1 MKTAIKT
8 LEEKIKDNKI
18 ADFSKFYPTGN
29 QEVAH
34 FAEQYCEEKECEW
47 NEDIDY
53 EYFATSCGEAYCLV
67 AGTLEDNK
75 HKYCPFC
82 GGRIVLKEQD
92 KSISIDQYMD
102 LNPQVDPHEQSD
114 EEDN

>member
-34 FAEQYCEEKECEW
+34 FAEQYCEEKLKW
-47 NEDIDY
+47 
-53 EYFATSCGEAYCLV
+53 A
-67 AGTLEDNK
+67 AGL
-75 HKYCPFC
+75 
-82 GGRIVLKEQD
+82 LKEAKCPNCDGSGTIVSSVYPSGEIKDIEPCRWCWEKEQFL
-92 KSISIDQYMD
+92 DQT
-102 LNPQVDPHEQSD
+102 NKQ
-114 EEDN
+114 

>member
-34 FAEQYCEEKECEW
+34 FAEQYCEENRLKLPDFRNIYDAAQHMEW
-47 NEDIDY
+47 GEFSDYIDNI
-53 EYFATSCGEAYCLV
+53 FLDQA
-67 AGTLEDNK
+67 NK
-75 HKYCPFC
+75 
-82 GGRIVLKEQD
+82 Q
-92 KSISIDQYMD
+92 
-102 LNPQVDPHEQSD
+102 
-114 EEDN
+114 

>member
-34 FAEQYCEEKECEW
+34 FAEQYCEEKKIILYRALYNYMTEESGFITLSVHKTKQGARDAVARELRKEREKHNALYDYNV
-47 NEDIDY
+47 NEM
-53 EYFATSCGEAYCLV
+53 AYRYGLFQAWLV
-67 AGTLEDNK
+67 
-75 HKYCPFC
+75 
-82 GGRIVLKEQD
+82 
-92 KSISIDQYMD
+92 
-102 LNPQVDPHEQSD
+102 D
-114 EEDN
+114 ETEVQE